1 MRIFNL
7 YLPLV
12 FIKGLNGEP
21 DRFVHE
27 LTQDVEL
34 TMQYKSKNIRMPQCI
49 LFSIR
54 DYEYISSIY
63 YDTIFNELTSYGSH
77 EILDGRINQAL
88 LNMLS
93 AFDKTC
99 NKKLLDKAIELSE
112 WIYSNC
118 ISLPMEI
125 KLINKL
131 QAIKRKRS
139 LNMEELAELEVLSI
153 QKNDAE
159 VNTAIYLLLE
169 NVEKANIYYKQ
180 IEKKKAFKSFP
191 RLVNSQSMLNY
202 NSKYDYMKM
211 LRGLFSN
218 YEEAVL
224 FCNSI
229 SDFGVQWEALPNS
242 TSDINNSFIT
252 KYNLIKNLS
261 PDFIDV
267 VNIRQFYPN
276 VIYEGFDFIS
286 HERLELE
293 KLYT

>member
-1 MRIFNL
+1 
-7 YLPLV
+7 
-12 FIKGLNGEP
+12 
-21 DRFVHE
+21 
-27 LTQDVEL
+27 
-34 TMQYKSKNIRMPQCI
+34 
-49 LFSIR
+49 
-54 DYEYISSIY
+54 
-63 YDTIFNELTSYGSH
+63 
-77 EILDGRINQAL
+77 
-88 LNMLS
+88 
-93 AFDKTC
+93 
-99 NKKLLDKAIELSE
+99 
-112 WIYSNC
+112 
-118 ISLPMEI
+118 
-125 KLINKL
+125 
-131 QAIKRKRS
+131 
-139 LNMEELAELEVLSI
+139 
-153 QKNDAE
+153 
-159 VNTAIYLLLE
+159 
-169 NVEKANIYYKQ
+169 
-180 IEKKKAFKSFP
+180 
-191 RLVNSQSMLNY
+191 MLNY

-224 FCNSI
+224 FCTSI

>member
-1 MRIFNL
+1 
-7 YLPLV
+7 
-12 FIKGLNGEP
+12 
-21 DRFVHE
+21 
-27 LTQDVEL
+27 
-34 TMQYKSKNIRMPQCI
+34 MPQCI

-99 NKKLLDKAIELSE
+99 NMKLLDKAIELSE

-169 NVEKANIYYKQ
+169 NVEKVNIYYK
-180 IEKKKAFKSFP
+180 
-191 RLVNSQSMLNY
+191 
-202 NSKYDYMKM
+202 
-211 LRGLFSN
+211 
-218 YEEAVL
+218 
-224 FCNSI
+224 
-229 SDFGVQWEALPNS
+229 
-242 TSDINNSFIT
+242 
-252 KYNLIKNLS
+252 
-261 PDFIDV
+261 
-267 VNIRQFYPN
+267 
-276 VIYEGFDFIS
+276 
-286 HERLELE
+286 
-293 KLYT
+293 